1 VQLLRSATLEHG
13 DWKSLASDSVA
24 HDFFNGGNRAWLRPV
39 HGGLGYAVSAGRI
52 RRLDYATGRWTET
65 QAAANDR
72 LNGVASNPDGSLG
85 ILTSPGGGFGSVFAS
100 LYLSP
105 DFGATWSHVKSDFTV
120 SVSPP
125 FRTRQG
131 TLLVPGGVFG
141 KRELHASVD
150 GGKTWTPRGEF
161 PLDRRL
167 VAMPTQASWASMPAR
182 SGCSRSG
189 TPTTRAAPGRRS
201 TPTSTASPTSSPGTT
216 SSPLPGCVAF
226 HRIAGRM
233 RAMISRLA
241 LAALTIACALPLASF
256 GQPVAPAP
264 AASAALPP
272 HPGAPR
278 PRVGLVLSGGGAR
291 GLAHVGVLKALE
303 RAHVRIDAIAG
314 TSMGAI
320 VGGLYA
326 SGMSADQL
334 ETELRRIDWDALFA
348 TRVPRPYLSQRRK
361 EEDFEISTGLEFG
374 VHDGQLSAP
383 QGALSSR
390 GLELLLRRLTLPVRH
405 VDDFDRLPIPFRAV
419 ATDME
424 TGKPVI
430 LSHGDLAVALRSSM
444 SVPGV
449 FAPTEVDGHILGDG
463 GLVDNLPVDVARAM
477 GVDVVIVVNVGTPI
491 AGRASLSSVLGLTEQ
506 MIAILTEQNV
516 ERSIATLGPRDL
528 LLDPDLGKLT
538 SGDFSSA
545 PQLIRIGEDYAE
557 TQAPK
562 LAAYAAA
569 PAEYAQWQAGHAQP
583 AMPPTPLAAVQFEG
597 SKTTYPGRFEARL
610 QSQAGDLF
618 DTRKAEADARRLA
631 ASGDYT
637 RADYRLVAGPN
648 GESLMFDLQDK
659 PWGPNYLRA
668 GLDLHADFSGHSGF
682 DVKLSH
688 NHHWLTAN
696 GTEWRNFVQIGER
709 PAVFSE
715 LYHPLWRNID
725 DTSDWFAAAYLSGD
739 RQHRS
744 AYAADGTE
752 IAQFLRSTGQVG
764 FDVGLPFGRLGE
776 LRAGFV
782 HLATSTTPTLL
793 SSAWTGSQRAQIWQE
808 DGLRV
813 RGVVDQLDYVNFPT
827 KGYRLDAEGVVGTRR
842 LQRAE
847 HMARGSLEGSVV
859 DSFGRNTFELHG
871 ALKMS
876 DENAQLAVDQYTLG
890 GFQQLSGYRPDQ
902 LSGNAVLF
910 GRLNWYMRLSQ
921 TPVFARGFFLGA
933 SLEAGNAWDDR
944 SQLGLAHLRGGGSLY
959 LGADT
964 GLGPMYLGVT
974 YAPRGELGIALFIGR
989 P

>member
-1 VQLLRSATLEHG
+1 M
-13 DWKSLASDSVA
+13 
-24 HDFFNGGNRAWLRPV
+24 
-39 HGGLGYAVSAGRI
+39 
-52 RRLDYATGRWTET
+52 
-65 QAAANDR
+65 
-72 LNGVASNPDGSLG
+72 
-85 ILTSPGGGFGSVFAS
+85 
-100 LYLSP
+100 
-105 DFGATWSHVKSDFTV
+105 SH
-120 SVSPP
+120 
-125 FRTRQG
+125 
-131 TLLVPGGVFG
+131 
-141 KRELHASVD
+141 
-150 GGKTWTPRGEF
+150 
-161 PLDRRL
+161 
-167 VAMPTQASWASMPAR
+167 
-182 SGCSRSG
+182 
-189 TPTTRAAPGRRS
+189 
-201 TPTSTASPTSSPGTT
+201 
-216 SSPLPGCVAF
+216 
-226 HRIAGRM
+226 
-233 RAMISRLA
+233 RLA
-241 LAALTIACALPLASF
+241 LRALLIACALPLAAHA
-256 GQPVAPAP
+256 QVVAPTP
-264 AASAALPP
+264 AASAPSP
-272 HPGAPR
+272 SRPDGTHPR
-278 PRVGLVLSGGGAR
+278 IGLVLSGGGAR

-326 SGMSADQL
+326 SGMSADVL

-405 VDDFDRLPIPFRAV
+405 VDDFDKLPIPFRAV

-424 TGKPVI
+424 TGRPQI
-430 LSHGDLAVALRSSM
+430 FSHGDLAIALRASM

-491 AGRASLSSVLGLTEQ
+491 AGRETLSSVLGLTEQ

-516 ERSIATLGPRDL
+516 ERSIATLGPHDL
-528 LLDPDLGKLT
+528 LLNPDLGTLT
-538 SGDFSSA
+538 SSDFSLA
-545 PQLIRIGEDYAE
+545 PRLIRAGEAYAD
-557 TQAPK
+557 TQATR
-562 LAAYAAA
+562 LAAYATPA
-569 PAEYAQWQAGHAQP
+569 PEYTQWYAQHAQP
-583 AMPPTPLAAVQFEG
+583 KMAPTALASVQFEG
-597 SKTTYPGRFEARL
+597 SLTTNPGRFEAKL
-610 QSQAGDLF
+610 QSKAGELF
-618 DTRKAEADARRLA
+618 DTNKAEADARRLA

-637 RADYRLVAGPN
+637 RADYRLVTGPN
-648 GESLMFDLQDK
+648 GETLLFDLLDK

-688 NHHWLTAN
+688 NHHWLTEN

-709 PAVFSE
+709 PAIFSE
-715 LYHPLWRNID
+715 LYHPLRRNID
-725 DTSDWFAAAYLSGD
+725 DSSDWFAAAYLSGD

-764 FDVGLPFGRLGE
+764 VDFGLPFGRLGE
-776 LRAGFV
+776 LRAGFL
-782 HLATSTTPTLL
+782 HLTTSTTPTLL
-793 SSAWTGSQRAQIWQE
+793 SAAWTGSQRAQIWQE

-827 KGYRLDAEGVVGTRR
+827 NGYRLEAEGVVGTRR
-842 LQRAE
+842 LEKAE
-847 HMARGSLEGSVV
+847 HMARGSVEGSVV
-859 DSFGRNTFELHG
+859 DTFGRNTFELHG

-921 TPVFARGFFLGA
+921 TPVFARGFFVGA

-944 SQLGLAHLRGGGSLY
+944 SQLSLTHLRGGGSVY